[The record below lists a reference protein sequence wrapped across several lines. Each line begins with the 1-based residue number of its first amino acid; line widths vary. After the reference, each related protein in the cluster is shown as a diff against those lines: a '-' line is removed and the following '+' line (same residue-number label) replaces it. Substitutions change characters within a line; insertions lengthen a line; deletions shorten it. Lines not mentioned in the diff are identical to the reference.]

1 MTIKRQRGR
10 AVKEARCRE
19 GHKERERQRGSRSG
33 RGGKRGGM
41 RQRMADVCRNS

>member
-19 GHKERERQRGSRSG
+19 GHKERETERERARERREQG
-33 RGGKRGGM
+33 RDETTYG
-41 RQRMADVCRNS
+41 

>member
-19 GHKERERQRGSRSG
+19 GHKERETERERERERREEG
-33 RGGKRGGM
+33 RDETTYG
-41 RQRMADVCRNS
+41 

>member
-19 GHKERERQRGSRSG
+19 GHKERETEGRGSG
-33 RGGKRGGM
+33 RGGQRGGM

>member
-19 GHKERERQRGSRSG
+19 GHKERETERERARERREEG
-33 RGGKRGGM
+33 RDETTYG
-41 RQRMADVCRNS
+41 